1 VSTRTCDI
9 VTSYERETVLNLVSW
24 RETVPVFDECA
35 RYHGSTI
42 LGSFL
47 HEENYKPTPLH
58 EVGTWRR
65 PLDPIP
71 TVRVRLLDS
80 SIQVFSATFG
90 LQDPH
95 TQSDALR
102 MLESLYISTQ
112 TEKSSRFNVNATL
125 MTDSQGKVR
134 VSLLFFVPCD
144 QLTNTLAVTDYLCPL
159 ATRRR
164 CNYIQC
170 DCCCIGLSSSNTF
183 T

>member
-1 VSTRTCDI
+1 MVGES
-9 VTSYERETVLNLVSW
+9 NQ
-24 RETVPVFDECA
+24 
-35 RYHGSTI
+35 YHGSVI

-58 EVGTWRR
+58 EVGTWRQ

-80 SIQVFSATFG
+80 SIHVFAATFG

-112 TEKSSRFNVNATL
+112 TDKSNRFNVNATL
-125 MTDSQGKVR
+125 ITDSQGKVR
-134 VSLLFFVPCD
+134 VSLLRFFLVSNSI
-144 QLTNTLAVTDYLCPL
+144 QMTITD
-159 ATRRR
+159 T
-164 CNYIQC
+164 QC
-170 DCCCIGLSSSNTF
+170 ISSHWKKMRSHSM
-183 T
+183 